1 MWVAYGRLIKWSLDS
16 SGGHSPMVALGIN
29 NLESLN
35 QMIFRLL
42 K

>member
-16 SGGHSPMVALGIN
+16 SGGHSPMALGIN

-35 QMIFRLL
+35 QMILRLL